1 MGEECVDLFFLNS
14 WKAGISQKRGERQ
27 YRGRFSIN
35 SRLLFTFSRSADGVR
50 EELHM
55 KYTWGKRFLFLLGE
69 AWIACFTQGKKMP
82 SGLCD
87 IEAALYVWEN
97 GEKSPAHSTWEGK
110 MSFNTM
116 NNLGVWWHWS
126 NTSAFGILL
135 SLNAWWGDITINMTS
150 TSPFILILDTSSY

>member
-27 YRGRFSIN
+27 YRGKFSIN

-55 KYTWGKRFLFLLGE
+55 KYTWGKRFFFFWVRHELRASLR
-69 AWIACFTQGKKMP
+69 ARKCPVA
-82 SGLCD
+82 CD